1 MSTMMPNTV
10 DKVNQQDAEPGAL
23 DLMHTLMHQIKRRM
37 QQATQAASE
46 AEGIAL
52 APMEARTLGFYA
64 RHSGATA
71 QDLVDHAGR
80 DKAQVARLVKS
91 LVERGLLATATD
103 PQDRRRQTLQL
114 TTAGKRFE
122 RRMATERLRIE
133 RAVMA
138 GVSAEEAEVL
148 RRCLAQMVAALD

>member
-1 MSTMMPNTV
+1 MPDNV
-10 DKVNQQDAEPGAL
+10 DKVNHRGDEPSAL

-64 RHSGATA
+64 RHPGATA
-71 QDLVDHAGR
+71 QDLVEHAGR

-114 TTAGKRFE
+114 TPAGRRFE
-122 RRMATERLRIE
+122 RRMAVARQQVE

-138 GVSAEEAEVL
+138 GVSAEEAELL
-148 RRCLAQMVAALD
+148 RRCLGQMVAALD

>member
-1 MSTMMPNTV
+1 MMPNTV
-10 DKVNQQDAEPGAL
+10 DKVNHSAGEPSAL
-23 DLMHTLMHQIKRRM
+23 DLMHMLMHQIKRRM
-37 QQATQAASE
+37 QQATQAASV
-46 AEGIAL
+46 AEGVAL

-64 RHSGATA
+64 RHPGATA

-80 DKAQVARLVKS
+80 DKAQVARLVKG

-114 TTAGKRFE
+114 TPAGKRFE
-122 RRMATERLRIE
+122 RRMAAERQRIE

-138 GVSAEEAEVL
+138 GVSAEDAEVL
-148 RRCLAQMVAALD
+148 RRCLGRMAAALD

>member
-1 MSTMMPNTV
+1 MSTMMPDTV
-10 DKVNQQDAEPGAL
+10 DKVNQRGAQPSAL

-64 RHSGATA
+64 RHPGATA
-71 QDLVDHAGR
+71 QDLVEHAGR

-114 TTAGKRFE
+114 TAAGRRFE
-122 RRMATERLRIE
+122 RRMAVARQQVE
-133 RAVMA
+133 RAVIA
-138 GVSAEEAEVL
+138 GISADDLVVL
-148 RRCLAQMVAALD
+148 QRCLRQMLAEI

>member
-1 MSTMMPNTV
+1 MMPNTV
-10 DKVNQQDAEPGAL
+10 DKVNYSASEPSAL

-64 RHSGATA
+64 RHPGATA

-80 DKAQVARLVKS
+80 DKAQVARLVKG

-114 TTAGKRFE
+114 TPAGKRFE
-122 RRMATERLRIE
+122 RRMAAERQRIE
-133 RAVMA
+133 RAAMA
-138 GVSAEEAEVL
+138 GVSAEDAEVL
-148 RRCLAQMVAALD
+148 RRCLHRMVAQA